1 MRSHGRGSMAQAQT
15 TQGIQHTPWRM
26 SEVEGIQTNTSR
38 FNNGG
43 SVKCSAAA
51 QPFAE
56 GVLASVAGPS
66 TSRIPPVPPS
76 STTAQA
82 TKSKVRVMKG
92 KTAGRA
98 KGMSQV
104 NAKAQ
109 ILGKAVAKKDERTMP
124 PGDGPWICHVEG
136 QEYARY
142 WEMLRHKETTK
153 GHDEYKGPCI
163 CVCGA
168 EFTRTD
174 AMSRHYKQSC
184 PLRSRPSS

>member
-1 MRSHGRGSMAQAQT
+1 MAQAQIT
-15 TQGIQHTPWRM
+15 PGIDHTPWRL
-26 SEVEGIQTNTSR
+26 SGIEAIQHNTYT
-38 FNNGG
+38 FNNGY
-43 SVKCSAAA
+43 SVECSTAA

-56 GVLASVAGPS
+56 DVLVSVAGPS
-66 TSRIPPVPPS
+66 TSRMPPVPAS

-82 TKSKVRVMKG
+82 TRSKASAMTKNIAGWAKG
-92 KTAGRA
+92 KT
-98 KGMSQV
+98 QV
-104 NAKAQ
+104 NVKAQ

>member
-26 SEVEGIQTNTSR
+26 SEVEAIQTNTSI

-56 GVLASVAGPS
+56 GVLASIAGPS
-66 TSRIPPVPPS
+66 TSRIPPVPA
-76 STTAQA
+76 STQA
-82 TKSKVRVMKG
+82 S
-92 KTAGRA
+92 
-98 KGMSQV
+98 
-104 NAKAQ
+104 AKAQ
-109 ILGKAVAKKDERTMP
+109 ILGKAVATKRTMP

-168 EFTRTD
+168 EFTRPD
-174 AMSRHYKQSC
+174 AMSRHYKRSC
-184 PLRSRPSS
+184 PLRCRPSSHRR